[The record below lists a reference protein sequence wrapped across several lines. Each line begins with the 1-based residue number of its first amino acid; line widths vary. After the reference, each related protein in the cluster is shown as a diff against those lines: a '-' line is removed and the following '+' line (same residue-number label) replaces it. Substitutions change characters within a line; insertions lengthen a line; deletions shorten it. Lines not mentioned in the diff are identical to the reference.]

1 MGETGGWD
9 KSATRRWQSRLAP
22 PWQPRRGGSTRLDSV
37 ATLRQLSPR
46 LRHQVCTLD
55 ALAAEVAR
63 ARRRILL
70 GDALDCTQSVLGE
83 LGNIGRIWAAQDCSS
98 ADEFGRPARSG
109 LQDDLAWRT
118 GKESLVRG
126 NERMFMINGAAS
138 CVEVQGGVDGPAV
151 LLVGSSMLSWPDEL
165 WKRLV
170 AGGRRVIR
178 YDVRDTGRS
187 ESYPPGEPGYSLAD
201 LVDDAVGVLDA
212 TATERAHV
220 VGMSTGG
227 WIAQLLALGHPER
240 VATLTLIASRP
251 NTPGPVDDDLPEH
264 DDALMEVIMNTP
276 DPDWSDERAV
286 VDHLVLQARTFAGAG
301 AFDEASARAH
311 AEAEVARTTDVRCAT
326 TNIAFADHG
335 PRWRERLGEIIAPT
349 LVLHGEDDPFFPIGN
364 GEALAA
370 EIPDAR
376 LVRLD
381 RVGHRLPAHAVPA
394 VADELLAHTA
404 DDPADRA
411 TVEPRLVRTLIDP

>member
-1 MGETGGWD
+1 M
-9 KSATRRWQSRLAP
+9 P
-22 PWQPRRGGSTRLDSV
+22 
-37 ATLRQLSPR
+37 
-46 LRHQVCTLD
+46 
-55 ALAAEVAR
+55 
-63 ARRRILL
+63 
-70 GDALDCTQSVLGE
+70 
-83 LGNIGRIWAAQDCSS
+83 
-98 ADEFGRPARSG
+98 AD
-109 LQDDLAWRT
+109 
-118 GKESLVRG
+118 
-126 NERMFMINGAAS
+126 ERMFRINEAVC
-138 CVEVQGGVDGPAV
+138 CVEVRGGVDDPTM

-165 WKRLV
+165 CERIT

-178 YDVRDTGRS
+178 YGVRDTGRS

-227 WIAQLLALGHPER
+227 WIAQLLALDHPER
-240 VATLTLIASRP
+240 VATLTLVASRP

-264 DDALMEVIMNTP
+264 DEALMEVIMNSA

-335 PRWRERLGEIIAPT
+335 PRWRERLGEITRRRWCCTAKTTRSSRSATARHSPLRSPTPASSGSIAS
-349 LVLHGEDDPFFPIGN
+349 GIGSR
-364 GEALAA
+364 
-370 EIPDAR
+370 PMPS
-376 LVRLD
+376 
-381 RVGHRLPAHAVPA
+381 LPSRKSYSR
-394 VADELLAHTA
+394 TR
-404 DDPADRA
+404 PADLA
-411 TVEPRLVRTLIDP
+411 TRRTTTAPRIGGHSYGYIIEGLTVPRERRRRWC